1 MRMPGERMERL
12 KQSVKSDQTE
22 EQSAPGKP
30 EMDKIIKRLQDS
42 MGDQKKGVPTMK
54 QKLEGDQSK
63 KPLDFNKVS
72 FEAEN
77 GIPDQSNDSFLSFV
91 GRFYGSFTPT
101 VAYLA
106 NVLAKV
112 PGSANLR
119 NDLDASDINMNP
131 EAFVVAATVAAMI
144 VAGFSAV
151 LVPIFALVLKQPVLS
166 AFTPIVAL
174 VMFFVTGV
182 FALTF
187 PRTNAEQK
195 AIKIN
200 RELPFAL
207 RHLSTQ
213 IKAGVSFHRALSSV
227 AAADYGI
234 LSVELTKVL
243 RDLEKGNS
251 TEDAL
256 LSLARRNRSAGLKKA
271 VIQINRSL
279 KTGGNLSEIIK
290 DIAND
295 VSFEYQM
302 RVRDFVEKLNII
314 NVVFTM
320 IAVVGPVVITI
331 ISAVSQLPSLGSS
344 LPFSSVIV
352 MFMAD
357 VMAMM
362 VIVWFIMKMESD
374 L

>member
-1 MRMPGERMERL
+1 MPGERMERL
-12 KQSVKSDQTE
+12 KQSVKNDQTE

-42 MGDQKKGVPTMK
+42 MGDQKKGPTIK
-54 QKLEGDQSK
+54 QKLNGDVDR

-72 FEAEN
+72 FEPEN
-77 GIPDQSNDSFLSFV
+77 GTPEQSNDSFLSFV
-91 GRFYGSFTPT
+91 GRFYGAFTPS

-106 NVLAKV
+106 NVLTKV

-119 NDLDASDINMNP
+119 NDLEASDLNLSP
-131 EAFVVAATVAAMI
+131 EAFIIAATVGAMI
-144 VAGFSAV
+144 VTGFSAAM
-151 LVPIFALVLKQPVLS
+151 VPIIALMLKQPVLS
-166 AFTPIVAL
+166 AFTPVVAL
-174 VMFFVTGV
+174 VMFFVTGIL
-182 FALTF
+182 ALTY
-187 PRTNAEQK
+187 PRTKAEEK

-213 IKAGVSFHRALSSV
+213 IKAGVSFHRALTSV

-234 LSVELTKVL
+234 LSIELTKVI

-256 LSLARRNRSAGLKKA
+256 LNLARRNRSAGLKKA
-271 VIQINRSL
+271 VIQIIRSL

-320 IAVVGPVVITI
+320 VAVVGPVVITI
-331 ISAVSQLPSLGSS
+331 IAAVSQLPSLGSS
-344 LPFSSVIV
+344 LPFSSVII

-357 VMAMM
+357 IMAMSI
-362 VIVWFIMKMESD
+362 IVWFIMKMESD